1 MREEHILAIEQLA
14 RATIERAR
22 VQPGQLR
29 DGRGPNTAGFAL
41 ITPGGHYPAFWI
53 RDFSMSVDC
62 GLIDSEEIH
71 AHLRLVA
78 RHQAADRERRLASG
92 AIIPAHAI
100 PDHINLD
107 DTAVFYPGS
116 YSSGE
121 DQGAPPNGPLPPVDD
136 HFYFVHLAWVL
147 WRTSRDAGFLEER
160 ILGRGMLE
168 RLDLAFH
175 AVAADPLT
183 GAVVTDEQRRAVGFG
198 FQDSVHLIGEM
209 SFATLLRW
217 QAARELAELH
227 AAMGGRA
234 QADDYRRLADL
245 IARSFVPV
253 FLDGGTGDGW
263 LIAATRVGRQ
273 PDVWATLFALHLG
286 VLPRDAAERSRRT
299 VADAVRAP
307 GNTVEYQGAVRH
319 VPSDRW
325 ARTDR
330 CWDAGGTAAGTYQS
344 GAFWHTPTGWL
355 IEALQKTDPKLA
367 DEVGERYVRHLVDED
382 FRKGAGKGAPYECF
396 KTAAGSGQN
405 PVYVTS
411 VTVPL
416 AAIRGGHS
424 HRDH

>member
-1 MREEHILAIEQLA
+1 VREEHVTFLGELAG
-14 RATIERAR
+14 ATIERAR

-29 DGRGPNTAGFAL
+29 DGRGPNATGFAL

-53 RDFSMSVDC
+53 RDFVMSVDC
-62 GLIDSEEIH
+62 GLIEAGEMH
-71 AHLRLVA
+71 AHLRLIA
-78 RHQAADRERRLASG
+78 LHQAGDHERRLASG

-107 DTAVFYPGS
+107 GTAVYYPGS

-136 HFYFVHLAWVL
+136 HFYFIHLAWAL
-147 WRTSRDAGFLEER
+147 WRSSRDTGVLEER

-175 AVAADPLT
+175 AVAADALT
-183 GAVVTDEQRRAVGFG
+183 GTVVTDEQRRAVGFG

-217 QAARELAELH
+217 QAARELSELH
-227 AAMGGRA
+227 AAVGGRA
-234 QADDYRRLADL
+234 QADDYRRLSDL
-245 IARSFVPV
+245 IARSLVPV
-253 FLDGGTGDGW
+253 FMNGNDGW
-263 LIAATRVGRQ
+263 LTAATRVGRQ

-286 VLPRDAAERSRRT
+286 VLPPEAAARARRT

-307 GNTVEYQGAVRH
+307 GNTVEYQGAARH

-325 ARTDR
+325 ARVDR
-330 CWDAGGTAAGTYQS
+330 CWDAGGSAAGLYQS

-355 IEALQKTDPKLA
+355 IEALEGIDGKLA
-367 DEVGERYVRHLVDED
+367 DEVSERYIRHLLDGD
-382 FRKGAGKGAPYECF
+382 FRSGPGKGAPYECF
-396 KTAAGSGQN
+396 GMAPGSAQH

-416 AAIRGGHS
+416 SVMRGTGAVE
-424 HRDH
+424 R